1 MFYMLFFLDWV
12 SGLEKSQ
19 IIAARLEP
27 SSQLEGEM
35 RSRLLSTYYML
46 GTPEAL
52 PTIQSWAK

>member
-1 MFYMLFFLDWV
+1 MLFFNWV

-27 SSQLEGEM
+27 SSQLEGEI
-35 RSRLLSTYYML
+35 RSHLLSTYYML

-52 PTIQSWAK
+52 PTIQSLAK